1 MRRGKN
7 KILLCRNSSSLGNN
21 LKCVRIMKKIMFSD
35 KNGLTAAVLAGTK
48 TQTRR
53 IIEAMPKEPRIAYG
67 LEEEAGYV
75 FLLDGYTVVAK
86 SRFKIEEVVAV
97 AQPYKYF
104 DGKSDKY
111 MNEWCKIVACNGM
124 NSAGYNNKMF
134 VSADLMPHKIKITD
148 IRVQRL
154 QDISEEDCI
163 AEGIMRFPDG
173 FTGDI
178 VYSFQGCGYNFDYPI
193 TAYSE
198 LIDSIS
204 GKGTWERNPWAFCY
218 TFKLVK

>member
-1 MRRGKN
+1 MRK
-7 KILLCRNSSSLGNN
+7 
-21 LKCVRIMKKIMFSD
+21 MMFND
-35 KNGLTAAVLAGTK
+35 KYGLTAAVLAGKK

-67 LEEEAGYV
+67 LEQEAGYV

-86 SRFKIEEVVAV
+86 SRFKIEEVVTV

-134 VSADLMPHKIKITD
+134 VSADLMPHKIKITN

-154 QDISEEDCI
+154 QDISDEDCL
-163 AEGIMRFPDG
+163 AEGITKYADS
-173 FTGDI
+173 
-178 VYSFQGCGYNFDYPI
+178 VYTYIENGKKIFRADLSTPRK
-193 TAYSE
+193 AYAA
-198 LIDSIS
+198 LIDNIS
-204 GKGTWERNPWAFCY
+204 GKGTWEDNPYVFVY
-218 TFKLVK
+218 EFKLISDLKK